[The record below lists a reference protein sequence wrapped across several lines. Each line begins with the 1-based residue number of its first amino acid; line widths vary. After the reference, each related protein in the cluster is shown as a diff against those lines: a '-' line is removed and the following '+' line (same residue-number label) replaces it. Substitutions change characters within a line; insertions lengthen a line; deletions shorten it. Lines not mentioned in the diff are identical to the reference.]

1 MIKLTELMNE
11 YGDFNDP
18 VLMAT
23 RASEFSRDKKLSAQ
37 KAAAKKRIYGKKR
50 QALEDKL
57 IDINDDIKSAIQQRH
72 ALFIDMEEEAGEKG
86 EDWSDEDANRY
97 GQQLNDID
105 DTIQNLKSLRNK
117 IETRLNY

>member
-1 MIKLTELMNE
+1 MIKLTELINE
-11 YGDFNDP
+11 YSDFNDP

-23 RASEFSRDKKLSAQ
+23 RAAKTDK
-37 KAAAKKRIYGKKR
+37 AKKDSEERARKNKRVYGKNR

-57 IDINDDIKSAIQQRH
+57 MDINDDIRSAIEQRH
-72 ALFIDMEEEAGEKG
+72 ALFIDMEEEAGHKG

-97 GQQLNDID
+97 GQELNDID
-105 DTIQNLKSLRNK
+105 DTIQNLKSMRNK